1 MGLLGLSFAGYAA
14 AGSVA
19 DLGVCRLG
27 TGLSVAGLQVRRCRE
42 ARQLRRE
49 RRTAQPWT

>member
-27 TGLSVAGLQVRRCRE
+27 TGLSVAALQVHCRVY
-42 ARQLRRE
+42 RILFDTRKSVHD
-49 RRTAQPWT
+49 TF